1 MGISLGGKG
10 GGSESPSSRVVGNRI
25 LPDEPLLS
33 VLLLVEDCL
42 VQVPSADTTLCVRD
56 GGEVTAADERIEAT
70 EEVRESAIDERRR
83 VRGDGESSS
92 SLNARKFE
100 HQDQ

>member
-1 MGISLGGKG
+1 MEMSLGGKG
-10 GGSESPSSRVVGNRI
+10 GGSESSSSRVVGNRV

-42 VQVPSADTTLCVRD
+42 VQVPSADTTLCARD
-56 GGEVTAADERIEAT
+56 GGEVTAVDERIEAT
-70 EEVRESAIDERRR
+70 EEVRESAIDESRR

-92 SLNARKFE
+92 SLNARE
-100 HQDQ
+100 HKHQHQ